1 MTKADLDLAH
11 KTAGDLAMYA
21 KYVDQLGHAKLAA
34 CVRNASSLLQKMVE
48 EAEAEEMQPKL
59 PLEQLI
65 RDARKAGVGVHLADD
80 TPEGD

>member
-21 KYVDQLGHAKLAA
+21 KYVDQLGHARLAA

-48 EAEAEEMQPKL
+48 EAEDAELSAM
-59 PLEQLI
+59 
-65 RDARKAGVGVHLADD
+65 KAIKADADD
-80 TPEGD
+80 ADMLRLMLEERRDG

>member
-21 KYVDQLGHAKLAA
+21 KYVDQLGHARLAA

-48 EAEAEEMQPKL
+48 EAEDAELSAMKAIKADSDDAEMLRLMLK
-59 PLEQLI
+59 ER
-65 RDARKAGVGVHLADD
+65 RDG
-80 TPEGD
+80 